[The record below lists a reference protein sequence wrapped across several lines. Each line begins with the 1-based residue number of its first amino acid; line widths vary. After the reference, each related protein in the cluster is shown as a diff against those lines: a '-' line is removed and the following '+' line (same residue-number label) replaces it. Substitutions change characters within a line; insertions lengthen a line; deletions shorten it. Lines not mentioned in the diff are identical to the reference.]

1 MSTTEKKPGESI
13 QDDAKVVVKDIKV
26 MAEDMLKTV
35 KEVIRE
41 GNVRRITVKDKD
53 GKVIAS
59 FPLAVGV
66 IGVVVAPVLA
76 AIGALS
82 AILTECTLS
91 IEKTA

>member
-1 MSTTEKKPGESI
+1 MSNTEKKPGESI
-13 QDDAKVVVKDIKV
+13 QDDAKVVIKDIKV

-82 AILTECTLS
+82 AVLTECTLS
-91 IEKTA
+91 IEKTI

>member
-1 MSTTEKKPGESI
+1 MSTTEKKPSESI

>member
-41 GNVRRITVKDKD
+41 GNVRRITAKDKD

>member
-13 QDDAKVVVKDIKV
+13 QDDAKVVIKDIKV

>member
-1 MSTTEKKPGESI
+1 MSATEKKIGESV

-66 IGVVVAPVLA
+66 IGAVVAPVLA